1 MVKLTDMQIDAAEER
16 GRQVLAEGL
25 RARTASFDAASGRI
39 VVELEN
45 GCAYVF
51 PPALVQYLHDAPAA
65 DLGLVEV
72 DGFGLNL
79 HWPRLDVDLSVRAL
93 VGGVF
98 GTRRWMASQFA
109 RIGGSTTSPAK
120 VRAARENGA
129 KGGRPR
135 KSA

>member
-1 MVKLTDMQIDAAEER
+1 MVKLTDEQIDAAEER
-16 GRQVLAEGL
+16 GRHVLGEDL
-25 RARTASFDAASGRI
+25 RARAASFDAANGRV

-51 PPALVQYLHDAPAA
+51 PPALVEDLHDAATV
-65 DLGLVEV
+65 DLAMIEV
-72 DGFGLNL
+72 DGLGLNL
-79 HWPRLDVDLSVRAL
+79 HWPRLDVDLSVPAL
-93 VGGVF
+93 VGGIF

-109 RIGGSTTSPAK
+109 RIGGSATSPAK
-120 VRAARENGA
+120 ARAARANGA